1 MISKI
6 IHNLIPPREW
16 LFAVVI
22 LMGILVGMGIYII
35 KIANAGSYL
44 SDDPETCI
52 NCHVMNT
59 QYASWQHSSHR
70 EVANCN
76 DCHVPH
82 NNVFN
87 KYFFKA
93 KDGLRHSTMF
103 TLRLEPQVIHIKEAG
118 RKVVHQN
125 CIRCHEPLL
134 NDRSMQ
140 TVVGSDYS
148 HTRTTRECWDCHR
161 ETPHGKVNS
170 LSATPNAIV
179 PKLENPVPEWLR
191 RIMEKQE
198 SKNENHGK

>member
-1 MISKI
+1 MVKKFIYSV
-6 IHNLIPPREW
+6 LPPGQW
-16 LFAVVI
+16 KLPVVI
-22 LMGILVGMGIYII
+22 LLGIFVGMGIYII
-35 KIANAGSYL
+35 KISNAGSYL

-103 TLRLEPQVIHIKEAG
+103 TLRLEPQVIKIKEAG

-134 NDRSMQ
+134 HDRSMQ
-140 TVVGSDYS
+140 AVVNSDYF
-148 HTRTTRECWDCHR
+148 HTRTDRECWDCHR

-170 LSATPNAIV
+170 LSSAPYARV
-179 PKLENPVPEWLR
+179 PQLENPVPQWLR
-191 RIMEKQE
+191 NFMDKQ
-198 SKNENHGK
+198 NNN